1 MSIYQWTPT
10 GGQNFD
16 TLVRLWDSGGNEVTS
31 NDDNA
36 SAVNDAYS
44 AGLLDVGPA
53 SGTYFN
59 YNSAIVAFTPTQSGT
74 YTVVADSYGGY
85 GIGGYRLKVVNH
97 VVPPTPTPA
106 PTSTPQPAVQIDIGQ
121 EVSGSLPAGQEHL
134 YTIDLQSGSPVS
146 IYQWSPAGGQQFD
159 TFVRL
164 RSPGG
169 AQIATNDDA
178 PSAVNDAYS
187 AGLLDVGPSG
197 NNVDSAIVGFTPT
210 QSGTYTVVAD
220 AYGSSGTGDYR
231 LKVINF
237 AVPPTPTPAP
247 TSTATPTPAPTATP
261 AGSSGLPA
269 SLTVA
274 VDSGQGWG
282 GWGNGTYT
290 RCTGVPCGAL
300 DVSTWNGEA
309 IYVKPSGVTSDPTHD
324 WYWAYIDKFR
334 PSGYFEVWTIAYVA
348 PRFDASDPD
357 CARDDGWCWNVHSYC
372 VGGCSDPWGDWGD
385 LTVTAN
391 Y

>member
-1 MSIYQWTPT
+1 MTRPKLLPAVLAT
-10 GGQNFD
+10 A
-16 TLVRLWDSGGNEVTS
+16 TLVQIFILTGCGQGLTGQATGE
-31 NDDNA
+31 
-36 SAVNDAYS
+36 S
-44 AGLLDVGPA
+44 AGEIEGLKREISSISEGLTELTDQIEQIEEAINVLDVSVSELSSSLDNMSEKPPHLRLEE
-53 SGTYFN
+53 T
-59 YNSAIVAFTPTQSGT
+59 SALTSHQDHGMSKNPSIPTTP
-74 YTVVADSYGGY
+74 
-85 GIGGYRLKVVNH
+85 
-97 VVPPTPTPA
+97 
-106 PTSTPQPAVQIDIGQ
+106 
-121 EVSGSLPAGQEHL
+121 SGSA
-134 YTIDLQSGSPVS
+134 
-146 IYQWSPAGGQQFD
+146 
-159 TFVRL
+159 
-164 RSPGG
+164 
-169 AQIATNDDA
+169 
-178 PSAVNDAYS
+178 
-187 AGLLDVGPSG
+187 
-197 NNVDSAIVGFTPT
+197 
-210 QSGTYTVVAD
+210 
-220 AYGSSGTGDYR
+220 
-231 LKVINF
+231 
-237 AVPPTPTPAP
+237 
-247 TSTATPTPAPTATP
+247 
-261 AGSSGLPA
+261 GLPA

-357 CARDDGWCWNVHSYC
+357 CARDDGWCWNVHGYC